1 MEFEIESMRK
11 YCFMVVL
18 AIFCQVQACAPMRP
32 ANAPI
37 HPPRPNRAQI
47 PLGSIPD
54 IEAQMDHRLAEIRRM
69 YARDAE
75 FLAKLEA
82 SQVAWRR
89 FRKAY
94 LESLYPASD
103 KTLAYGRT
111 FSRCY
116 QMAYVAVTRQR
127 IEQLQMW
134 IDGRP
139 EGDVC
144 AGSIGY
150 RPE

>member
-1 MEFEIESMRK
+1 
-11 YCFMVVL
+11 MVVL
-18 AIFCQVQACAPMRP
+18 AILCQIQACASVRP
-32 ANAPI
+32 ATAPGRQA
-37 HPPRPNRAQI
+37 HPDRVHA
-47 PLGSIPD
+47 PLPSIPEV
-54 IEAQMDHRLAEIRRM
+54 EAQMDHRLTEIGHM
-69 YARDAE
+69 YVHDAE
-75 FLAKLEA
+75 FLAKLQA

-103 KTLAYGRT
+103 KTLAYGQIY
-111 FSRCY
+111 SRCY

-139 EGDVC
+139 EGDGC
-144 AGSIGY
+144 AGSI
-150 RPE
+150 RFQPE

>member
-1 MEFEIESMRK
+1 MDLEIDSMRR

-32 ANAPI
+32 ASAPL
-37 HPPRPNRAQI
+37 HPLHPNRAQVA
-47 PLGSIPD
+47 LASIPD
-54 IEAQMDHRLAEIRRM
+54 IEAQMDHCLAEIKRM
-69 YARDAE
+69 YARDTE
-75 FLAKLEA
+75 FLSKLEA
-82 SQVAWRR
+82 SQAAWRR
-89 FRKAY
+89 FRKTY

-127 IEQLQMW
+127 IEQLQVW

-150 RPE
+150 RPQ